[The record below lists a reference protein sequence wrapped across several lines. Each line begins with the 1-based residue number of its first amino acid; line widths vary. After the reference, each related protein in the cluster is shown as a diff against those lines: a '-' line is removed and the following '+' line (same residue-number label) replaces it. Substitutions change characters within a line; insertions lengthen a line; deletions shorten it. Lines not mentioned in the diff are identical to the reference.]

1 MSDDLVKVTVC
12 EGKYTF
18 GQRKDGSCYALR
30 YGETWRE
37 DIFDGLPLAMAHRI
51 EELEAELAGA
61 INVAYGVSE
70 AAGKRRGELEA
81 KLAYAS
87 VALQQALDSLSFA
100 AHELAA
106 QAHIPEEDSEMLW
119 DRISLVTATIAK
131 IKGEQP

>member
-1 MSDDLVKVTVC
+1 MTDDLVK
-12 EGKYTF
+12 
-18 GQRKDGSCYALR
+18 RLR
-30 YGETWRE
+30 FLGPPIEKE
-37 DIFDGLPLAMAHRI
+37 AADRI
-51 EELEAELAGA
+51 E
-61 INVAYGVSE
+61 
-70 AAGKRRGELEA
+70 ELEA
-81 KLAYAS
+81 KLAYAL

>member
-30 YGETWRE
+30 YGDPWRE

-51 EELEAELAGA
+51 EEL
-61 INVAYGVSE
+61 
-70 AAGKRRGELEA
+70 KA
-81 KLAYAS
+81 KLKSA
-87 VALQQALDSLSFA
+87 
-100 AHELAA
+100 LAA
-106 QAHIPEEDSEMLW
+106 LGDIGNGEPEWPDDPQKELDWCRNRANEAL
-119 DRISLVTATIAK
+119 AK